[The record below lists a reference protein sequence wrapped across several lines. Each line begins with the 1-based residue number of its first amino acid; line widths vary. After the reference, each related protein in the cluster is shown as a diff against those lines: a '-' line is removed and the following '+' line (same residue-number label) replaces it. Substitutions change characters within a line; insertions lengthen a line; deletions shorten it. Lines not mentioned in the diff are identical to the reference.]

1 METRPPNAAGQ
12 KPAFAGQTRAPEQ
25 KSNVAYEL
33 VTVAEGLVN
42 PWAVAFL
49 PGGKMLVTEKPGRL
63 RVVTPDGKLSEP
75 VAGLPPQDAR
85 GQGGLLDVVLDP
97 NFATNQ
103 LIYWSYAEPQAERM
117 NNTAVARG
125 RFVDDATA
133 PRVENVQVIFHQV
146 PAHGV
151 DDAFWQPPGMR
162 AATARSSSRWAI
174 DRSRPAACR
183 RRTWTC

>member
-1 METRPPNAAGQ
+1 MAGS
-12 KPAFAGQTRAPEQ
+12 AGR
-25 KSNVAYEL
+25 
-33 VTVAEGLVN
+33 
-42 PWAVAFL
+42 
-49 PGGKMLVTEKPGRL
+49 
-63 RVVTPDGKLSEP
+63 
-75 VAGLPPQDAR
+75 QDAR

-103 LIYWSYAEPQAERM
+103 LIYWSYAEPQADGT

-146 PAHGV
+146 PSMKSTAALRQPAGV
-151 DDAFWQPPGMR
+151 R
-162 AATARSSSRWAI
+162 AATARCSSRWAS
-174 DRSRPAACR
+174 DRLRPAACR